1 MSAILPLWA
10 LLKRPVARL
19 DEAVGRGEGEMARLG
34 RRAAL
39 AALWSALR
47 ASRDGRPLGARLRAL
62 PRLISATVAGR
73 YDGRARLLGM
83 VLAVVYIVLPVDLVP
98 ELLLG
103 PLGLVDDSFVAVWLA
118 GAVLSETE
126 RFLVW
131 ERGRPRV
138 APPRAR
144 AR

>member
-1 MSAILPLWA
+1 M
-10 LLKRPVARL
+10 
-19 DEAVGRGEGEMARLG
+19 VG
-34 RRAAL
+34 
-39 AALWSALR
+39 
-47 ASRDGRPLGARLRAL
+47 
-62 PRLISATVAGR
+62 ATVTGR
-73 YDGRARLLGM
+73 YDGKARLLGM
-83 VLAVVYIVLPVDLVP
+83 ILAVVYILLPVDLVP

-103 PLGLVDDSFVAVWLA
+103 PLGLIDDSFVAVWLA

-131 ERGRPRV
+131 ERGPRPRV

>member
-1 MSAILPLWA
+1 
-10 LLKRPVARL
+10 
-19 DEAVGRGEGEMARLG
+19 MARLG

-47 ASRDGRPLGARLRAL
+47 ASRGGPSLGERLSAL
-62 PRLISATVAGR
+62 PRLFGATLRGR
-73 YDGRARLLGM
+73 YDGRGRLAGM
-83 VLAVVYIVLPVDLVP
+83 VLAAVYILVPVDFVP

-103 PLGLVDDSFVAVWLA
+103 PLGLVDDSMVAVWLA

-131 ERGRPRV
+131 ERGRRPRV
-138 APPRAR
+138 VPGRAR

>member
-1 MSAILPLWA
+1 
-10 LLKRPVARL
+10 
-19 DEAVGRGEGEMARLG
+19 MARLG

-47 ASRDGRPLGARLRAL
+47 TSRGGPPLSERLVAFPRMVGATLR
-62 PRLISATVAGR
+62 GR
-73 YDGRARLLGM
+73 YDGKGRILGM
-83 VLAVVYIVLPVDLVP
+83 LLAGVYILVPVDLVP

-103 PLGLVDDSFVAVWLA
+103 PVGLVDDSMVAVWLA

-131 ERGRPRV
+131 ERRRDPRV
-138 APPRAR
+138 VPGRTRAR
-144 AR
+144 

>member
-1 MSAILPLWA
+1 
-10 LLKRPVARL
+10 
-19 DEAVGRGEGEMARLG
+19 MARLG

-39 AALWSALR
+39 AALWSAMR
-47 ASRDGRPLGARLRAL
+47 ASRGGAPLGARMHAL
-62 PRLISATVAGR
+62 PRMIRATVTGR

-83 VLAVVYIVLPVDLVP
+83 VLAVVYILLPIDLVP

-103 PLGLVDDSFVAVWLA
+103 PLGLIDDSFVAVWLA

-126 RFLVW
+126 RFLYW
-131 ERGRPRV
+131 ERARPPRV
-138 APPRAR
+138 APPPAR

>member
-1 MSAILPLWA
+1 MP
-10 LLKRPVARL
+10 
-19 DEAVGRGEGEMARLG
+19 RLG

-47 ASRDGRPLGARLRAL
+47 ASKGGPPLGDRLAAF
-62 PRLISATVAGR
+62 PRMVAATLRGR
-73 YDGRARLLGM
+73 YDGRLRLVGM
-83 VLAVVYIVLPVDLVP
+83 VVAIAYILIPVDLVP

-103 PLGLVDDSFVAVWLA
+103 PLGLVDDSVVAVWLA

-131 ERGRPRV
+131 ERRREPRVVPGRFRPRH
-138 APPRAR
+138 
-144 AR
+144 

>member
-1 MSAILPLWA
+1 M
-10 LLKRPVARL
+10 
-19 DEAVGRGEGEMARLG
+19 EAGDGRNDMARLG

-39 AALWSALR
+39 SALWAALR
-47 ASRDGRPLGARLRAL
+47 ASRGGPSLGDRLGAL
-62 PRLISATVAGR
+62 PRLIGATLRGR
-73 YDGRARLLGM
+73 YDGKGRLLGI
-83 VLAVVYIVLPVDLVP
+83 VLATVYILVPVDFVP

-103 PLGLVDDSFVAVWLA
+103 PLGLVDDSVVAVWLA

-131 ERGRPRV
+131 ERGRHPRV
-138 APPRAR
+138 VPGRAR

>member
-1 MSAILPLWA
+1 
-10 LLKRPVARL
+10 
-19 DEAVGRGEGEMARLG
+19 MARLG

-47 ASRDGRPLGARLRAL
+47 ASRGGPPLRARLHAL
-62 PRLISATVAGR
+62 PRMVGATLTGR
-73 YDGRARLLGM
+73 YDGRARLFGM

-103 PLGLVDDSFVAVWLA
+103 PLGLIDDSFVAVWLA

-126 RFLVW
+126 RFLIW
-131 ERGRPRV
+131 ERDRRPRV
-138 APPRAR
+138 APPPAKAR
-144 AR
+144 

>member
-1 MSAILPLWA
+1 
-10 LLKRPVARL
+10 
-19 DEAVGRGEGEMARLG
+19 MARLG

-47 ASRDGRPLGARLRAL
+47 ASRGGPTLGQRLAAL
-62 PRLISATVAGR
+62 PRLIGATLRGR
-73 YDGRARLLGM
+73 YDGKGRLTGM
-83 VLAVVYIVLPVDLVP
+83 VLAVIYILVPVDLVP

-103 PLGLVDDSFVAVWLA
+103 PLGLVDDSVVAVWLA

-131 ERGRPRV
+131 ERGGRPRV
-138 APPRAR
+138 VPPRAS

>member
-1 MSAILPLWA
+1 
-10 LLKRPVARL
+10 
-19 DEAVGRGEGEMARLG
+19 MARLG

-47 ASRDGRPLGARLRAL
+47 ASRGGPSLGERLSAL
-62 PRLISATVAGR
+62 PRLIGATLRGR
-73 YDGRARLLGM
+73 YDGKGRLAGM
-83 VLAVVYIVLPVDLVP
+83 VLAVVYILVPVDLVP

-103 PLGLVDDSFVAVWLA
+103 PVGLVDDSMVAVWLA

-131 ERGRPRV
+131 ERDRRPRV
-138 APPRAR
+138 VPGRTRAR
-144 AR
+144 